1 MQQLRVLP
9 HFFQQQASFLIVY
22 LNRQVV
28 SKQEPGRVTIFDFEN
43 VSKRYYYSRYIS
55 MIINHKRDGRAST
68 WTLSSQLPRM
78 IRRQRRVS
86 RDRSIDGTNM
96 GGGGKGV
103 SLIQS
108 VRGREPRCLWRGLF
122 TGSFRMETRIIR
134 AVKRTRP
141 REIFQSRIHPLR
153 VTRLT
158 GNRHENPLTVNYE
171 G

>member
-1 MQQLRVLP
+1 MQQLWVLP

-96 GGGGKGV
+96 EG
-103 SLIQS
+103 
-108 VRGREPRCLWRGLF
+108 GRERRVFDSKRSREGASMPLAR
-122 TGSFRMETRIIR
+122 SFYRFFPDGNEDYSSSQKDKTPWNIS
-134 AVKRTRP
+134 KP
-141 REIFQSRIHPLR
+141 HPSFACNASNGES
-153 VTRLT
+153 TWKSFDC
-158 GNRHENPLTVNYE
+158 
-171 G
+171 

>member
-96 GGGGKGV
+96 GGEGKA
-103 SLIQS
+103 
-108 VRGREPRCLWRGLF
+108 CLWFKAFEGGSLDASGEVFLPVLSGWKRGLF
-122 TGSFRMETRIIR
+122 EQSKGQGP
-134 AVKRTRP
+134 VKYFKAAS
-141 REIFQSRIHPLR
+141 ILC
-153 VTRLT
+153 V
-158 GNRHENPLTVNYE
+158 
-171 G
+171 

>member
-96 GGGGKGV
+96 GG
-103 SLIQS
+103 
-108 VRGREPRCLWRGLF
+108 RERRVFDSKRSREGASMPLARSFYRILSGWKRGLF
-122 TGSFRMETRIIR
+122 EQSKGQGP
-134 AVKRTRP
+134 VKYFKAAS
-141 REIFQSRIHPLR
+141 ILC
-153 VTRLT
+153 V
-158 GNRHENPLTVNYE
+158 
-171 G
+171 